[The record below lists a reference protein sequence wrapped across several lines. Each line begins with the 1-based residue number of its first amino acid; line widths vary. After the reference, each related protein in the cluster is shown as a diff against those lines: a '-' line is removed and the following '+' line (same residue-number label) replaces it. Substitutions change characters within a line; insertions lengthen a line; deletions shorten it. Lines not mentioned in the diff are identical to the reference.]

1 MRRRDLLV
9 VLGGAAVTWPLAAR
23 GQHANQIR
31 QIGMLMAYAE
41 DDPDGQAFVTEF
53 REGLEK
59 LGWAEGRNIR
69 IITR

>member
-1 MRRRDLLV
+1 MKRRELLI

-23 GQHANQIR
+23 GQHTNQIR

-41 DDPDGQAFVTEF
+41 NDREGQAFVTNF

-59 LGWAEGRNIR
+59 IGVG
-69 IITR
+69 

>member
-1 MRRRDLLV
+1 MKRRELLI

-23 GQHANQIR
+23 GQHTNQIR

-41 DDPDGQAFVTEF
+41 NDREGQAEGQAFVTNF

-59 LGWAEGRNIR
+59 IGVG
-69 IITR
+69 